1 MTLQELRTLCD
12 FNRWANLRIVD
23 ACRALTPEQFT
34 RDLGSSFPS
43 VRDTMV
49 HVMLAEWVWL
59 ERCHGA
65 APTKFLPGSDF
76 PTLEAVLAH
85 WQSIDLSGYAAS
97 ISGNDLERIVHFR
110 RMDASPHASV
120 LWQILQHVVNHG
132 TYHRGQI
139 TTMLRQ
145 LGAKAVST
153 DLMAFYLERA
163 SSTAS
168 A

>member
-1 MTLQELRTLCD
+1 MTLQELQTLCD
-12 FNRWANLRIVD
+12 YNRWANQRIVD

-49 HVMLAEWVWL
+49 HIMLAEWVWL
-59 ERCHGA
+59 ERCRGTS
-65 APTKFLPGSDF
+65 PTKFQPSSDF
-76 PTLEAVLAH
+76 PTLPAVLAH

-110 RMDASPHASV
+110 RLDASAHTSV
-120 LWQILQHVVNHG
+120 FWQIFQHVVNHG
-132 TYHRGQI
+132 TYHRGQV

-153 DLMAFYLERA
+153 DLFAFYRERA
-163 SSTAS
+163 SGTAS

>member
-12 FNRWANLRIVD
+12 YSRWANLRIVD
-23 ACRALTPEQFT
+23 ACGALTSEQFT

-65 APTKFLPGSDF
+65 APAKFQPGSDF

-110 RMDASPHASV
+110 RMDASPHTSV

-153 DLMAFYLERA
+153 DLMAFYIERN